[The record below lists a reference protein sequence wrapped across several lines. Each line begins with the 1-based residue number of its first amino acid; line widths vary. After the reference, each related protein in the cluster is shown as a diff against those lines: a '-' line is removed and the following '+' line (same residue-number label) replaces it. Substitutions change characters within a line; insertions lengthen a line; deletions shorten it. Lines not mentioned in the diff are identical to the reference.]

1 MQTKDYFSTKFLYF
15 LPISDIKPDHHR
27 TVVDMTYKAAAE
39 DGLQGTEDD
48 GVYLRCCFLFLLL
61 VLGTRGVGGCPLGG
75 VVVLALRE
83 DGYPVSSLVFV
94 SRCSRL
100 QTPRARPIQDKCGC
114 SPCGMHIFSLLFAY
128 IKYFPYLCSRKG

>member
-61 VLGTRGVGGCPLGG
+61 VLGTRGVGGCPL
-75 VVVLALRE
+75 
-83 DGYPVSSLVFV
+83 
-94 SRCSRL
+94 RCPRSARGRL
-100 QTPRARPIQDKCGC
+100 SCIVPR
-114 SPCGMHIFSLLFAY
+114 
-128 IKYFPYLCSRKG
+128 LCITMLEATNAEGPPDTG